1 MPLTFRIRTHRGAL
15 RVAAR
20 VDRTVGLSRAIAR
33 DTRADSSIPIAT
45 KKAVIDT
52 SWKVERASALSFL
65 SALRTFYQQK
75 HSK

>member
-1 MPLTFRIRTHRGAL
+1 MPITFRIRTHRGAL

-33 DTRADSSIPIAT
+33 DVRADSSVPSSV
-45 KKAVIDT
+45 KRAVIDA

-65 SALRTFYQQK
+65 AALRAFYLK
-75 HSK
+75 EHSK

>member
-33 DTRADSSIPIAT
+33 DTRADISVPIAI
-45 KKAVIDT
+45 KKAVIDA

-65 SALRTFYQQK
+65 SALRTFYHQE